1 MTKEVKSLWG
11 CILILCVCILV
22 LAGMLIFKHDR
33 PSAGPDVSASP
44 DSSTVVATVGGEKV
58 TRKEWQEEL
67 ERQYGAQVME
77 QMLTARAAAK
87 EAEALGITVS
97 QKEVEQEIARQMRG
111 YESAEAY
118 FQAMTDQLGMSPDQ
132 IRQDIH
138 HRLLLEK
145 IATHNVN
152 VSEEE
157 LDQYLQD
164 HRDTYE
170 SVDVYQL
177 AHIVVPTR
185 EEAEDVLAKLKD
197 GETFASLAGRLSVDE
212 FSSYQEGR
220 LGWIDAND
228 PFFSRAELEAAR
240 EMEVGDISEP
250 IAVSEGFAILTV
262 TGKREAQSEGEAAI
276 KEQARR
282 DVALSK
288 SPPLREWEEALRK
301 KYHAVVLAAASVNG

>member
-22 LAGMLIFKHDR
+22 LAGMLIFRHDR
-33 PSAGPDVSASP
+33 PAAPDANASP

-58 TRKEWQEEL
+58 TRKEWHEEL
-67 ERQYGAQVME
+67 ERQYGAQIME

-87 EAEALGITVS
+87 EAEALGIEVS
-97 QKEVEQEIARQMRG
+97 QTEVEQQIARQMRG
-111 YESAEAY
+111 YDSTEAY
-118 FQAMTDQLGMSPDQ
+118 FQAMTEQLGMSPEQ

-157 LDQYLQD
+157 IGRYLQD
-164 HRDTYE
+164 HREAYE
-170 SVDVYQL
+170 SVDAYQL
-177 AHIVVPTR
+177 AHIVVRTR
-185 EEAEDVLAKLKD
+185 EDAEDVLAKLKD

-220 LGWIDAND
+220 LGWIDDND
-228 PFFSRAELEAAR
+228 PFFSAAELEAAR
-240 EMEVGDISEP
+240 EMDVGDISEP
-250 IAVSEGFAILTV
+250 IEVNDGFAILTV

-282 DVALSK
+282 DMALSK
-288 SPPLREWEEALRK
+288 SPPLKEWEEALRK
-301 KYHAVVLAAASVNG
+301 KYNAVIVAAASVNG

>member
-33 PSAGPDVSASP
+33 PSAASDASASP
-44 DSSTVVATVGGEKV
+44 DSSTVVATVAGEKI
-58 TRKEWQEEL
+58 TRKEWYEEL

-77 QMLTARAAAK
+77 QMLTARAAEK
-87 EAEALGITVS
+87 EGQALGIEVS
-97 QKEVEQEIARQMRG
+97 QKEVEQEIERQMRG
-111 YESAEAY
+111 YESADAY
-118 FQAMTDQLGMSPDQ
+118 FQAMTDQLGMSPEQ

-138 HRLLLEK
+138 QRLLLEK

-157 LDQYLQD
+157 LDRYLKE
-164 HRDTYE
+164 HRDAYE
-170 SVDVYQL
+170 AVDAYQL

-228 PFFSRAELEAAR
+228 PFFSPSELEAAR

-250 IAVSEGFAILTV
+250 IAVSDGYAILTV
-262 TGKREAQSEGEAAI
+262 TGKREARSEGEAAI
-276 KEQARR
+276 KERARR

-288 SPPLREWEEALRK
+288 SPPLKEWEEALRK
-301 KYHAVVLAAASVNG
+301 KYNAVVVAAASANG

>member
-11 CILILCVCILV
+11 CILILCACILV

-33 PSAGPDVSASP
+33 PSAAPDASAPP

-58 TRKEWQEEL
+58 TRQEWQEEL
-67 ERQYGAQVME
+67 ERQYGVQVMG

-87 EAEALGITVS
+87 EAEALGIEVS
-97 QKEVEQEIARQMRG
+97 PKEVEQEIARQMRG
-111 YESAEAY
+111 YESPEAY
-118 FQAMTDQLGMSPDQ
+118 FQAMADQLGMSPEQ

-157 LDQYLQD
+157 LDRYWQD
-164 HRDTYE
+164 HWDAYE

-177 AHIVVPTR
+177 AHIVVPIR

-228 PFFSRAELEAAR
+228 PFFSPTELEAAR

-250 IAVSEGFAILTV
+250 IEVSDGFAILTV
-262 TGKREAQSEGEAAI
+262 IGKREAQSEGEAAI
-276 KEQARR
+276 KVQARR
-282 DVALSK
+282 DVALTK
-288 SPPLREWEEALRK
+288 SPPLKELEEGLRK
-301 KYHAVVLAAASVNG
+301 KYNAVVFAAVPVNG

>member
-11 CILILCVCILV
+11 CILILCACILV
-22 LAGMLIFKHDR
+22 LAGMLIIKHER
-33 PSAGPDVSASP
+33 PSAASDASASP
-44 DSSTVVATVGGEKV
+44 DFSTVVATVGGEKV

-67 ERQYGAQVME
+67 ERQYGGQVME

-87 EAEALGITVS
+87 EAEALGIEVS
-97 QKEVEQEIARQMRG
+97 PKEVEQEIARQIRG
-111 YESAEAY
+111 YESPEVY
-118 FQAMTDQLGMSPDQ
+118 FQAMTDQLGMSPEQ

-157 LDQYLQD
+157 LERYWQD
-164 HRDTYE
+164 HWDAYE

-185 EEAEDVLAKLKD
+185 EEAEDVLAKLKY

-228 PFFSRAELEAAR
+228 PFFSPTELEAAR

-250 IAVSEGFAILTV
+250 IEVSNGFAILTV
-262 TGKREAQSEGEAAI
+262 IGKREAQSEGEAAI
-276 KEQARR
+276 KVQARR
-282 DVALSK
+282 DVALTK
-288 SPPLREWEEALRK
+288 SPPLKELEETLRK
-301 KYHAVVLAAASVNG
+301 KYNAVVFAAVPVNG